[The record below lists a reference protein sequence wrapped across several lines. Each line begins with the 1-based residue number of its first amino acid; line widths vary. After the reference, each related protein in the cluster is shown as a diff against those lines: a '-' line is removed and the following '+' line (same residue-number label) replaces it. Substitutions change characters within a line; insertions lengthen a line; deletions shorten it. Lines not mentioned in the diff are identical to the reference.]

1 MYCRYCGSKLKENA
15 TFCGECGEKIL
26 NTKTSNN
33 FSENMKQKV
42 SEIDKKIEEKLPNNL
57 KKNRN
62 VIYIVI
68 GVIVVLFIILLLT
81 RGYSQNIQIVRS
93 WQNTVLADENVTFG
107 EAMDYALVNEKW
119 KDTIYEGEKAVIL
132 TGTYRENGVRMKA
145 IFYVN
150 RENRGSMF
158 AYYEEDGNKRSSAD
172 IAFRVSEY
180 AEETREYLHR

>member
-15 TFCGECGEKIL
+15 TFCGECGKKIS
-26 NTKTSNN
+26 NSKISNN
-33 FSENMKQKV
+33 FSEKAKHKV
-42 SEIDKKIEEKLPNNL
+42 SEIDKKIEKKLPNNL
-57 KKNRN
+57 KENRKI
-62 VIYIVI
+62 IYIVA
-68 GVIVVLFIILLLT
+68 GVIVILFIILLLT

-93 WQNTVLADENVTFG
+93 WQNAVLADENVTFG
-107 EAMDYALVNEKW
+107 EAMDYALANEKW
-119 KDTIYEGEKAVIL
+119 KDTIFEGEKAVML
-132 TGTYRENGVRMKA
+132 TGTYRKNGVNMKA

-150 RENRGSMF
+150 RENRASMF

>member
-15 TFCGECGEKIL
+15 TFCGECGKKI
-26 NTKTSNN
+26 SNSKISDN
-33 FSENMKQKV
+33 FSEKAKHKV

-57 KKNRN
+57 KENRKI
-62 VIYIVI
+62 IYIVA
-68 GVIVVLFIILLLT
+68 GVIVILFIILLLT

-93 WQNTVLADENVTFG
+93 WQNAVLADENVTFG
-107 EAMDYALVNEKW
+107 EAMDYALANEKW
-119 KDTIYEGEKAVIL
+119 KDTIFEGEKAVML
-132 TGTYRENGVRMKA
+132 TGTYRKNGVNMKA

-150 RENRGSMF
+150 RENRASMF
-158 AYYEEDGNKRSSAD
+158 AYYEEDGNKHSSAD